1 MEGTKVKVIKQYH
14 GCADGTKS
22 DKDVTYRLL
31 IALMISTNHKPC
43 KQKSTKTQNILRYS
57 THRRCLRAYHSSVFN
72 NPPFTPSLL
81 CDITSKY

>member
-1 MEGTKVKVIKQYH
+1 MERTKVKVIKQYH

-43 KQKSTKTQNILRYS
+43 KQKFTKTHKYS
-57 THRRCLRAYHSSVFN
+57 PLLHSPTVPPCLS
-72 NPPFTPSLL
+72 
-81 CDITSKY
+81 